1 MFMAPIV
8 AMRLFH
14 TMIIWIT
21 CMMGIYIT
29 NTTTTGTNAP
39 SKAASSMLNTNIN
52 TDQTVAMWQF
62 HMEITPTIYT
72 MATCT
77 PPTATTGTNTSES
90 VVVVAFGDHE
100 LIAHF
105 GESDTKGF

>member
-1 MFMAPIV
+1 MSMVLIAVTPQFPM
-8 AMRLFH
+8 
-14 TMIIWIT
+14 TIIWIT

-29 NTTTTGTNAP
+29 NTTITGTNAP

-90 VVVVAFGDHE
+90 VVVVVFSNHE

>member
-29 NTTTTGTNAP
+29 NMTITGTNAP
-39 SKAASSMLNTNIN
+39 LMAVSSTPNTNTN
-52 TDQTVAMWQF
+52 TVQTAAMWQS
-62 HMEITPTIYT
+62 HMGITPTIYT
-72 MATCT
+72 MDTCT
-77 PPTATTGTNTSES
+77 PPTVTTGTNTNPVLLVSFKLAIPIKVTPES
-90 VVVVAFGDHE
+90 QLF
-100 LIAHF
+100 L
-105 GESDTKGF
+105 S

>member
-29 NTTTTGTNAP
+29 NMTITGTNAP
-39 SKAASSMLNTNIN
+39 LMAVSSTPNTNIN
-52 TDQTVAMWQF
+52 TDQNVATLQFLTVTMS
-62 HMEITPTIYT
+62 TTYT
-72 MATCT
+72 TATYT
-77 PPTATTGTNTSES
+77 PPTATTGTNTKYS
-90 VVVVAFGDHE
+90 VSGRGDVR
-100 LIAHF
+100 
-105 GESDTKGF
+105 